1 MNVLQ
6 KKIYDYFERDSD
18 LKVLFIFQDSVDLF
32 SAAELEGVAWQEGY
46 RYIDFKDDWLDRK
59 SVV

>member
-32 SAAELEGVAWQEGY
+32 SAAELEGVWK
-46 RYIDFKDDWLDRK
+46 R
-59 SVV
+59 